1 MIKGV
6 VFDCFGVL
14 YGGSFSILLDMCP
27 AENRQEL
34 INLNKENDY
43 GYIGADDY
51 AIGVASLIGRTA
63 EEVKSIFAQK
73 HVRNQRMFE
82 YVKELRIRGYKTALL
97 TNAGRD
103 MPGALFSA
111 QELKGMFDAYLISSQ
126 MRLVKPHPGAFMF
139 IAEKLGLATGKC
151 VMVDDTEANIE
162 GADAAGMPG
171 VWFTT
176 ADEAIQHIEARLS
189 LCD

>member
-14 YGGSFSILLDMCP
+14 YGRSFPILLDMCP
-27 AENRQEL
+27 PENRQEL
-34 INLNKENDY
+34 IDLNAENDY
-43 GYIGADDY
+43 GYISADDY
-51 AIGVASLIGRTA
+51 AIGVASIIGRTA
-63 EEVKSIFAQK
+63 DEVKSIFAQK

-82 YVKELRIRGYKTALL
+82 YVKELRIRGFKTALL

-111 QELKGMFDAYLISSQ
+111 QDLKGMFDAYLVSSQ
-126 MRLVKPHPGAFMF
+126 MRLVKPHPGAFSF
-139 IAEKLGLATGKC
+139 IAEKLGLETGEC

-176 ADEAIQHIEARLS
+176 ADESIARIEACISIR
-189 LCD
+189 D

>member
-6 VFDCFGVL
+6 IFDCFGVL

-27 AENRQEL
+27 VENQQDL
-34 INLNKENDY
+34 IDLNKENDY
-43 GYIGADDY
+43 GYLDADDY
-51 AIGVASLIGRTA
+51 AAGVANLVGRTA
-63 EEVKSIFAQK
+63 DEVKSIFAQK

-82 YVKELRIRGYKTALL
+82 YVKELRIRGFKTALL

-111 QELKGMFDAYLISSQ
+111 QELKGMFDAYLVSSQ
-126 MRLVKPHPGAFMF
+126 MRLVKPHPGAFLF
-139 IAEKLGLATGKC
+139 IAEKLGLATDEC
-151 VMVDDTEANIE
+151 VMVDDTETNIE

-171 VWFTT
+171 VWFAG
-176 ADEAIQHIEARLS
+176 ADDAIIQIEEHLK
-189 LCD
+189 

>member
-14 YGGSFSILLDMCP
+14 YGGSFSLLLDMCP
-27 AENRQEL
+27 PENRQEL
-34 INLNKENDY
+34 IDLNKENDY
-43 GYIGADDY
+43 GYITADDY
-51 AIGVASLIGRTA
+51 AVGVARLVGRTA
-63 EEVKSIFAQK
+63 DEVRAIFAQK

-103 MPGALFSA
+103 MPSALFSA
-111 QELKGMFDAYLISSQ
+111 QELKGMFDAYLVSSQ
-126 MRLVKPHPGAFMF
+126 MRLVKPHPGAFSF
-139 IAEKLGLATGKC
+139 IAEKLGLETGEC

-176 ADEAIQHIEARLS
+176 TDEAVAHIEAYLS
-189 LCD
+189 LRD